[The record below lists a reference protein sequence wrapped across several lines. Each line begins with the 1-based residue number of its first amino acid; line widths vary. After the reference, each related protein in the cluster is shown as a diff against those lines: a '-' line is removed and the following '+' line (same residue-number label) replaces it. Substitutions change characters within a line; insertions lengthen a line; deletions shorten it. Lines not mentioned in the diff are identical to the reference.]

1 MIVSKTN
8 TPDTHTHTCNT
19 HSTHIETL
27 TSTEENLKIENKKN
41 HIKNF

>member
-8 TPDTHTHTCNT
+8 THHTHTHTT
-19 HSTHIETL
+19 HSTHIETV